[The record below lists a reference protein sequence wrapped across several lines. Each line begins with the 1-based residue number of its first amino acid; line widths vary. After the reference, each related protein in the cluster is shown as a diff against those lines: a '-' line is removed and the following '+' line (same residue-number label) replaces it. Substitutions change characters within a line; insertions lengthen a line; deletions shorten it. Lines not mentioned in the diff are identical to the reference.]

1 MLTIISSSQKHD
13 LLTSIGGSGLVPLDH
28 VPGMVLLL
36 YSYHVYINIIYN
48 VHTFE
53 MLFFTNVTLH
63 QLLTTITSAPDSF
76 MDLNSPL
83 KPDSDIRIHYVR
95 LHPED

>member
-1 MLTIISSSQKHD
+1 MS
-13 LLTSIGGSGLVPLDH
+13 
-28 VPGMVLLL
+28 
-36 YSYHVYINIIYN
+36 
-48 VHTFE
+48 
-53 MLFFTNVTLH
+53 FFTNVTLH

-83 KPDSDIRIHYVR
+83 KPDSDIRMHYVR